1 MEQQTELIL
10 EKKPWVLVSS
20 LQEDTT
26 EQDLQQI
33 SPLIKEIIDE
43 WQSKGN
49 IMWSGAFS
57 NNRTSMAIFEATDT
71 EAKELFAK
79 YDKICSGMLVYELYE
94 WDAMP
99 ILSIL
104 SKN

>member
-1 MEQQTELIL
+1 MEQQTELVL

-20 LQEDTT
+20 LQEVTT

-33 SPLIKEIIDE
+33 APLIKEIIDD
-43 WQSKGN
+43 WQSKGH
-49 IMWSGAFS
+49 IMWSGSFS
-57 NNRTSMAIFEATDT
+57 NNRTSMAIFEATDD
-71 EAKELFAK
+71 EAKELFGK
-79 YDKICSGMLVYELYE
+79 YDKICSGTLTYELYE